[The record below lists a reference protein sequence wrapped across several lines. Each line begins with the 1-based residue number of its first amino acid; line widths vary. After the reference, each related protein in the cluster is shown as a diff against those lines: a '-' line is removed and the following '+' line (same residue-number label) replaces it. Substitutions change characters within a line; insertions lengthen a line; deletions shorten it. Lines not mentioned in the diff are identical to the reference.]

1 MFSRRFLCEAEGQA
15 EIQPQLSCSTRIVLQ
30 REAVLPVKPVP
41 SFGSGQ
47 SETSWDS
54 PPEEEEEEEL
64 LDLVLSPRV

>member
-1 MFSRRFLCEAEGQA
+1 MR
-15 EIQPQLSCSTRIVLQ
+15 LSCSTRIVLQ